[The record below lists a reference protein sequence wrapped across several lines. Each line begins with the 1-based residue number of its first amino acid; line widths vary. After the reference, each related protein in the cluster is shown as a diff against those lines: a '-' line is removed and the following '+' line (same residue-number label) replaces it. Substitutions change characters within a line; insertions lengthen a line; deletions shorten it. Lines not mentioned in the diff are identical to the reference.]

1 MSKTDVAEADT
12 LNLFGGRATTIFT
25 STPITPF
32 IALFTAAP
40 SETGGGTEA
49 SGNAYARTA
58 AAFSAPSGTAPTGM
72 VNSGAVTFPA
82 ASPAGYTLLGVAL
95 MTLVTAGS
103 MLRWSAI
110 TSLALAI
117 GDQANFAAGQI
128 SFTED

>member
-1 MSKTDVAEADT
+1 MSKTDAAEADN
-12 LNLFGGRATTIFT
+12 LNIYGGRATTIFT
-25 STPITPF
+25 TTPITPF
-32 IALFTAAP
+32 IGLYTTAP
-40 SETGGGTEA
+40 SESAAGTEA

-58 AAFSAPSGTAPTGM
+58 AAFSAPSGTSPTAM

-82 ASPAGYTLLGVAL
+82 ATPAGYTLLGVGL
-95 MTLVTAGS
+95 LTLVTAGS
-103 MLRWSAI
+103 LLRWSAI